1 MILSI
6 NLTILTFLSFLSNIL
21 KHVRV
26 GRYENLF
33 IFFLEG
39 NKNCRIGTKKKTGSV
54 RLVETRVFFRPK

>member
-6 NLTILTFLSFLSNIL
+6 NLAILTFLSFLPNFL
-21 KHVRV
+21 KHFRV

-39 NKNCRIGTKKKTGSV
+39 NKNCRVGTKKKKKKHG
-54 RLVETRVFFRPK
+54 RLG